1 MVEAAQSLEERE
13 GIDYEGFDD
22 PATQQSEA
30 CEGGL
35 AGARA
40 AALWHLS
47 RDPTCRYPYIHHM
60 YKHVH
65 PDNQKYIQCT
75 YIQPLC
81 SYEQP
86 INTTSL
92 SLSRAP
98 NLQYYLLPRA

>member
-47 RDPTCRYPYIHHM
+47 RDPTCRYEPVRLYTYTYISLHHM
-60 YKHVH
+60 Y
-65 PDNQKYIQCT
+65 
-75 YIQPLC
+75 L
-81 SYEQP
+81 
-86 INTTSL
+86 
-92 SLSRAP
+92 
-98 NLQYYLLPRA
+98 

>member
-1 MVEAAQSLEERE
+1 MGGLPTTHTSEEAASAAMVEAAQSLEERE

-65 PDNQKYIQCT
+65 PYNQKYIQCT
-75 YIQPLC
+75 TYHG
-81 SYEQP
+81 
-86 INTTSL
+86 INNL
-92 SLSRAP
+92 YAP
-98 NLQYYLLPRA
+98 

>member
-1 MVEAAQSLEERE
+1 MTAIVLTVTAIVLTMTNTDGLPTTPKEAASAAMVEAAQSLEERE

-47 RDPTCRYPYIHHM
+47 RDPTCRYEPVLVHLHL
-60 YKHVH
+60 YKLTPHV
-65 PDNQKYIQCT
+65 
-75 YIQPLC
+75 
-81 SYEQP
+81 P
-86 INTTSL
+86 IN
-92 SLSRAP
+92 P
-98 NLQYYLLPRA
+98 

>member
-1 MVEAAQSLEERE
+1 MGGLPTTHTSEEAASAAMVEAAQSLEERE

-60 YKHVH
+60 YNHTYTYTY
-65 PDNQKYIQCT
+65 NQKYIQCT
-75 YIQPLC
+75 YKQPLC
-81 SYEQP
+81 SYE
-86 INTTSL
+86 
-92 SLSRAP
+92 
-98 NLQYYLLPRA
+98 

>member
-1 MVEAAQSLEERE
+1 MGGFPTTPEEAASAAMVEAAQSLEERE

-47 RDPTCRYPYIHHM
+47 RDPTCRYEPVL
-60 YKHVH
+60 VH
-65 PDNQKYIQCT
+65 LYNLTPTCT
-75 YIQPLC
+75 YKPMI
-81 SYEQP
+81 
-86 INTTSL
+86 
-92 SLSRAP
+92 
-98 NLQYYLLPRA
+98 